1 MTELPIESGPIN
13 EVDRLR
19 QEIADLISSGIV
31 EIAAR
36 NPNVLEYMRHWEG
49 RAEKAEAALA
59 ATDTRIAEL
68 EAELKM
74 ERERFGQI
82 ADRTNEA
89 LHISKHE
96 AANWRNLYLKM
107 EAEVERLKAGIAK
120 AMHEE
125 ADEFGNA
132 TERTVHRILSALVP
146 ASPQPADDDWIPWE
160 GGKCPVGDNTIVEI
174 RRRDG
179 VTGIAPAD
187 EFNWWHTGQR
197 HNIIAYRVVEP

>member
-1 MTELPIESGPIN
+1 MSELKTWAQWREWLGYRFRVAQGAPSYN
-13 EVDRLR
+13 
-19 QEIADLISSGIV
+19 QFSSI
-31 EIAAR
+31 
-36 NPNVLEYMRHWEG
+36 LDDM
-49 RAEKAEAALA
+49 AETIEAAVNTA
-59 ATDTRIAEL
+59 SDTRIAEL
-68 EAELKM
+68 EAE
-74 ERERFGQI
+74 
-82 ADRTNEA
+82 
-89 LHISKHE
+89 
-96 AANWRNLYLKM
+96 
-107 EAEVERLKAGIAK
+107 VERLKSGIAK

-179 VTGIAPAD
+179 VTGIDHAD

-197 HNIIAYRVVEP
+197 HNIIAYRVVQP